1 MISVPTSTGAAPTP
15 TPATSG
21 PDEVY
26 LMMAAAQ
33 MHKEGRLIATGQYGE
48 PDAVK
53 STNDNGTKLDQKP
66 EPQKYFPSSGDRTG
80 PAMMT

>member
-33 MHKEGRLIATGQYGE
+33 MHKEGRLIAIRDSRY
-48 PDAVK
+48 
-53 STNDNGTKLDQKP
+53 
-66 EPQKYFPSSGDRTG
+66 SSGWSTTDSYSPTS
-80 PAMMT
+80 PAMVKVKLKGT